1 MSAENNNSR
10 SPDSILRK
18 IFNTDIGDMNTIL
31 SSYINS
37 EKAIKSYIDKILSQL
52 PKTEIFS
59 EKINKLKSLKKE
71 ININI
76 KNNKTEPELYWIKQ
90 TRIFLEVLETEF
102 EIEKMNLEGYVS
114 VKDYIN
120 KTRKSGSRSGS
131 GRSGSRSKKSRS
143 RK

>member
-37 EKAIKSYIDKILSQL
+37 EKAIKSYIYKILSQL

-71 ININI
+71 IDNNI
-76 KNNKTEPELYWIKQ
+76 KNNKNEPELYWTKQ
-90 TRIFLEVLETEF
+90 TRIFLEVLETDI
-102 EIEKMNLEGYVS
+102 EIDKMDLQGYVPVRDHIKS
-114 VKDYIN
+114 
-120 KTRKSGSRSGS
+120 TRKRRSGSRSGRN
-131 GRSGSRSKKSRS
+131 GTKKSRS

>member
-37 EKAIKSYIDKILSQL
+37 EKAIKSYIDKILLQL

-71 ININI
+71 IDNNI
-76 KNNKTEPELYWIKQ
+76 KNNKNEPELYWTKQ
-90 TRIFLEVLETEF
+90 TRIFLEVLETDI
-102 EIEKMNLEGYVS
+102 EIDKMDLQGYVPVRDHIKS
-114 VKDYIN
+114 
-120 KTRKSGSRSGS
+120 TRKRRSGS
-131 GRSGSRSKKSRS
+131 
-143 RK
+143 